1 MRVEIQVLG
10 GFFSSCRWGVS
21 RLACW
26 RRDRAAAL
34 VKLLAVTPQHRIH
47 REQVVEIFWPE
58 TDSETA
64 GAALRKAVH
73 FARKALGHNDL
84 IATNGDILALAPSA
98 DLVIDAE
105 TFEAA
110 ARAALRQ
117 PTPEGCGAAAD
128 LYRGQLLPD
137 DLYCDWL
144 DTPRTALAQR
154 HVDLLRAGR
163 LWQRLIVVDP
173 SDEPAQCAL
182 MQARARLRQPRR
194 GDQDLQPVAAS
205 LQMEIGLGPSAEAVA
220 LYEKAL
226 AIPAVDPVSQTDR
239 IRASLAWGL
248 LHLHSGDFERPVPWA
263 RRPAPW
269 RWRRVWRARLARQA
283 P

>member
-1 MRVEIQVLG
+1 MGCGRAPG
-10 GFFSSCRWGVS
+10 R
-21 RLACW
+21 W

-47 REQVVEIFWPE
+47 REQVVEIFWPRLIRRLPARPCARLS
-58 TDSETA
+58 T
-64 GAALRKAVH
+64 

-144 DTPRTALAQR
+144 DTPRT
-154 HVDLLRAGR
+154 RAGAAPCR
-163 LWQRLIVVDP
+163 PVARGPAVAAADRGGPQRRTGAMRAD
-173 SDEPAQCAL
+173 AG
-182 MQARARLRQPRR
+182 RARLPATAPRR
-194 GDQDLQPVAAS
+194 SGSSTSLRQS
-205 LQMEIGLGPSAEAVA
+205 LQMEIGLGPRRGRGAV
-220 LYEKAL
+220 
-226 AIPAVDPVSQTDR
+226 
-239 IRASLAWGL
+239 
-248 LHLHSGDFERPVPWA
+248 
-263 RRPAPW
+263 
-269 RWRRVWRARLARQA
+269 
-283 P
+283 

>member
-10 GFFSSCRWGVS
+10 GFSVAVDGVVVAPG
-21 RLACW
+21 RW

-47 REQVVEIFWPE
+47 REQVVENFLAE

-117 PTPEGCGAAAD
+117 PTP
-128 LYRGQLLPD
+128 RGL
-137 DLYCDWL
+137 
-144 DTPRTALAQR
+144 
-154 HVDLLRAGR
+154 
-163 LWQRLIVVDP
+163 
-173 SDEPAQCAL
+173 
-182 MQARARLRQPRR
+182 RR
-194 GDQDLQPVAAS
+194 G
-205 LQMEIGLGPSAEAVA
+205 
-220 LYEKAL
+220 
-226 AIPAVDPVSQTDR
+226 R
-239 IRASLAWGL
+239 
-248 LHLHSGDFERPVPWA
+248 RPVPWA
-263 RRPAPW
+263 AFARRP
-269 RWRRVWRARLARQA
+269 VLRLA
-283 P
+283 